1 MNQVAII
8 SESTYRLLETISGLD
23 DARYILCESEDGERF
38 VCPLDRWE
46 AAAPAPT
53 TKVHAKSS
61 SQEKIALFLE
71 LFHGRDDVYAKRWYN
86 YKTRKSGY
94 APACRNEW
102 VRGVCDKKK
111 QRCTDCPNREFVP
124 LSPEIVRAHLIG
136 RDEFCRDVV
145 GIYPLLPDDTARLLC
160 ADFDDGGWREDV
172 RAFCEAAREIALTPA
187 VERSRSGEGAH
198 VWFFFETPISAA
210 DARKLGSLLLTRAMA
225 KRHELSFRSYD
236 RLFPSQDT
244 MPKGGFGNLIALPFQ
259 GQAQK
264 NGNSLFVDE
273 HFEPW
278 PDQWAFLSALPRI
291 SEAELERALA
301 AFHGVLDTGTMA
313 DSREKPWER
322 TSRQEKALT
331 KLDFPLTV
339 SLTLADRLY
348 VEKAGLSQNAL
359 NRIKRLAAFRNPD
372 FYKAQ
377 AMRLPIYDKPRII
390 DCGEETDEYLVL
402 PRGCYAPVCE
412 LLDALKIPFACS
424 DLRNAG
430 REIAVRFNG
439 TLRPE
444 QSPAAEALLEHD
456 MGVLSA
462 TTAFGKTVIGAY
474 LIGARK
480 VNTLILVHST
490 ALLAQWK
497 SALEQ
502 FLTIDEILSEAP
514 KKRGRK
520 KKRQLIGQLGGGK
533 NSLSGIVDI
542 AIIQSLFE
550 GEDKRVKDLVADY
563 GMVICDE
570 CHHVAAFS
578 FEKVLKSARAKYVY
592 GLSAT
597 PTRQDGHHPIIFMQ
611 CGPVRY
617 LVDAKQQAEK
627 RSFSHFLIPRLTKT
641 RLPDV
646 QAIQDVYAAVIKN
659 ELRNAQIVRDV
670 QAALTDGRTPI
681 VLTERRE
688 HAEALFTALQGTAAH
703 VFLLLGSDS
712 AKDKREK
719 LNALRAVPQDESLLI
734 VATGKYIGEGFD
746 EPRLDTLFLAM
757 PFSWKGTLAQYVGRL
772 HRNYERKLD
781 VRVYDYVDI
790 HIPMLERMYQKRLKG
805 YAELG
810 YQTLSD
816 EAEGL
821 PSMIYTGQN
830 YGENF
835 GKDILAACRELVI
848 SSPTLVRSRIAA
860 VLVKM
865 PAGIK
870 LRIITRSVDAYTVEQ
885 QARMFTA
892 IKLLEEAGAEIITRP
907 KLTQRYAV
915 IDSAV
920 VWYGDINYLASAKPE
935 DTAIRL
941 ESPELA
947 GELLDLET
955 STE

>member
-1 MNQVAII
+1 MNQTAVF
-8 SESTYRLLETISGLD
+8 SETTYRLLEVIPGLD
-23 DARYILCESEDGERF
+23 GGSYVLCESKAGHHF
-38 VCPLDRWE
+38 ICPMDRWE
-46 AAAPAPT
+46 AAAPPPT

-86 YKTRKSGY
+86 YKTQKSGY
-94 APACRNEW
+94 TPACRNEW
-102 VRGVCDKKK
+102 AHDICDKKK
-111 QRCTDCPNREFVP
+111 IRCPDCPNREFIA
-124 LSPEIVRAHLIG
+124 LTPEIIRAHLIG
-136 RDEFCRDVV
+136 RDEFCRDVA
-145 GIYPLLPDDTARLLC
+145 GIYPLLPDDTTWLLC
-160 ADFDDGGWREDV
+160 ADFDDGDWQADV
-172 RAFCEAAREIALTPA
+172 HAFCEAAQTLGLTPA

-198 VWFFFETPISAA
+198 IWFFFAEPVPAA
-210 DARKLGSLLLTRAMA
+210 DARKLGSFLLTRAMA

-264 NGNSLFVDE
+264 KGNSLFIDE
-273 HFEPW
+273 HSVPY
-278 PDQWAFLSALPRI
+278 PDQWAYLSALPRI
-291 SEAELERALA
+291 TEAELEKALS
-301 AFHGVLDTGTMA
+301 AFRSISDTGTLA
-313 DSREKPWER
+313 DGKERPWER
-322 TSRQEKALT
+322 ASKQETVLATS
-331 KLDFPLTV
+331 DFPLTI

-348 VEKAGLSQNAL
+348 VEKAGLSQKAL

-390 DCGEETDEYLVL
+390 DCGEETDDYLIL
-402 PRGCYAPVCE
+402 PRGCMVSVCD
-412 LLDALKIPFACS
+412 LLDTLAVPYACS
-424 DLRNAG
+424 DLRNNG
-430 REIAVRFNG
+430 RQIAVRFNG
-439 TLRPE
+439 ALRPE
-444 QSPAAEALLEHD
+444 QTPAAEALLSHD

-474 LIGARK
+474 LIGAHRT
-480 VNTLILVHST
+480 NTLILVHST

-497 SALEQ
+497 SAMEQ
-502 FLTIDEILSEAP
+502 FLTIDETLPQEP

-533 NSLSGIVDI
+533 NTLSGIVDI
-542 AIIQSLFE
+542 AIIQSLFD
-550 GEDKRVKDLVADY
+550 GEDKHVKELVSEY

-578 FEKVLKSARAKYVY
+578 FENVLNAVRAKYVY

-617 LVDAKQQAEK
+617 LVDAKQQAQQ
-627 RSFSHFLIPRLTKT
+627 RSFSHYLIPRVTKT
-641 RLPDV
+641 RLPDAQRV
-646 QAIQDVYAAVIKN
+646 QDVYTAIAQN
-659 ELRNAQIVRDV
+659 ELRNAHIVRDV
-670 QAALTDGRTPI
+670 ISSVKDGRTPI
-681 VLTERRE
+681 VLTERRD
-688 HAEALFTALQGTAAH
+688 HAEKLYAALQNVAAH

-712 AKDKREK
+712 VREKREK
-719 LNALRAVPQDESLLI
+719 LDALHAVPGNEPLVI
-734 VATGKYIGEGFD
+734 IATGKYIGEGFD

-772 HRNYERKLD
+772 HRNYEGKED

-810 YQTLSD
+810 YQTLTD
-816 EAEGL
+816 GAETAPG
-821 PSMIYTGQN
+821 MIYSGQS
-830 YGENF
+830 YSEAF
-835 GKDILAACRELVI
+835 EKDILAADRELVI
-848 SSPTLVRSRIAA
+848 SSPILARSRIIGI
-860 VLVKM
+860 LNKL
-865 PAGIK
+865 PAGTK
-870 LRIITRSVDAYTVEQ
+870 LRIITRSEEAYTVEQ
-885 QARMFTA
+885 QTRILSA
-892 IKLLEEAGAEIITRP
+892 IKLLEDAGAEIVRLP

-915 IDSAV
+915 VDGSI
-920 VWYGDINYLASAKPE
+920 VWYGDVNFLSSAKPE
-935 DTAIRL
+935 ETVIRL

-947 GELLDLET
+947 GELLDMEGT
-955 STE
+955 QE